1 MLISQ
6 IVDFV
11 KRRTGEQTH
20 NSILDEIN
28 QTYGK
33 LWLLADTPDALQ
45 EIDVL
50 PQGDRIVTLP
60 PYVYQVK
67 AVRRGNLEKVNLFTP
82 RPYYNNGAY
91 LQSLYEARVLGR
103 TPLWKSLAKTTQ
115 LTFEPKKKLTTPL
128 VVHIQGGGEFGVREY
143 EDLTIGVDDE
153 SVTTAAAYN
162 TVTMLSKT
170 SVTPC
175 DIEVYDMNDELVGI
189 LLNNQLDAWCLQ
201 VQITDKNLQVP
212 TASYN
217 WFSILYKP
225 YAPTFVSDNDS
236 LPDDVGHVLQ
246 RAVVAEILRKSTDE
260 GERKRATE
268 FASDSTTIA
277 SVTSKA
283 DGEGKLMPMDTAPSP
298 YYSRFNGLV

>member
-1 MLISQ
+1 MRFSSDIEIRPAAVEDIPAIARIGARFFDEAEWADVAEWDHDSICSTLRGMIADPNGIVLIA
-6 IVDFV
+6 IREGVIC
-11 KRRTGEQTH
+11 G
-20 NSILDEIN
+20 IAGGL
-28 QTYGK
+28 
-33 LWLLADTPDALQ
+33 
-45 EIDVL
+45 
-50 PQGDRIVTLP
+50 
-60 PYVYQVK
+60 VY
-67 AVRRGNLEKVNLFTP
+67 P
-82 RPYYNNGAY
+82 
-91 LQSLYEARVLGR
+91 LY
-103 TPLWKSLAKTTQ
+103 
-115 LTFEPKKKLTTPL
+115 FNCN
-128 VVHIQGGGEFGVREY
+128 HIQGGGEFGVREY

-201 VQITDKNLQVP
+201 IQITDKNLQVP

-260 GERKRATE
+260 GERKRASE

-298 YYSRFNGLV
+298 FYSRFNGLV